1 MGKLLQLKLMAEDD
15 VLLLHSTSNENS
27 ISTIVDAVI
36 RFNLES
42 YPHAPKLNDILY
54 GNANKSSR

>member
-36 RFNLES
+36 RFNLEP
-42 YPHAPKLNDILY
+42 YPHEPRLLPVITLVQSLKV
-54 GNANKSSR
+54 